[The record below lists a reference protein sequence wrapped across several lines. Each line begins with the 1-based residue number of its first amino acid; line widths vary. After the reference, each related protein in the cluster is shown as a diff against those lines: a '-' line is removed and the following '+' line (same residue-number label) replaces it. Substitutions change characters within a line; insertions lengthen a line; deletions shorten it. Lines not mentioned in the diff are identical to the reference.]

1 MSSGKNLGRSLF
13 GWLSPSPSSSSYH
26 FPASSCASLSRA
38 RTRSS
43 FVLLAPRA
51 QQRFGT
57 APPRCGRHNAL
68 ISAAAPPRCSYAAAA
83 FGAPQRNFSS
93 SFAVAADAAKEGS
106 EDDGG
111 PANQVIVELL
121 QKGKEW
127 EERTDW
133 KQALKAYTEAVDL
146 VPSDPR
152 AYLAR
157 ADLLLRRK
165 DYAAAKRDFQKAT
178 EMVPENLP
186 SFASLARCEAAL
198 GNFQESLRITEHI
211 LFANPAYGD
220 AHGLRG
226 DVYQYMGN
234 LDKATEE
241 YKKVLQLNRHSVRG
255 LLGLGRVE
263 MLRHNF
269 AFAKQCFSLAFNH
282 SKKTLLDICKSAKVR
297 QDREWV
303 TDLIVKLLEFADVA
317 AAASSV
323 RMLAQELEY
332 VDFSLCTCCI
342 FVLPLSFVLLSLF
355 AHLLYLLIYSDA
367 ISIIDDSLHFIETAT
382 TSLFSS
388 EQHQNDSQ
396 RRITLY
402 QAIGV
407 DIAIADLHSKR
418 AHCLLMLGRVE
429 ESLRDCRL
437 ALAMN
442 EQLHSVHLTQGQAYM
457 FQEKWREALHS
468 LEAFQR
474 FLSSRKK
481 VREDKEEEQQR
492 AGLQALINECKSH
505 LPNN

>member
-1 MSSGKNLGRSLF
+1 MIRRNRLRGQPLGRVGNTWRPLTPPPR
-13 GWLSPSPSSSSYH
+13 LTSPLP
-26 FPASSCASLSRA
+26 C
-38 RTRSS
+38 S

-68 ISAAAPPRCSYAAAA
+68 TSAAAPPRCSHAAAA

-111 PANQVIVELL
+111 PANQVIVGLL

-282 SKKTLLDICKSAKVR
+282 SKKTLLDICNSAKVR

-303 TDLIVKLLEFADVA
+303 TDLIAKLLEFADVA

-323 RMLAQELEY
+323 RMLAQEL
-332 VDFSLCTCCI
+332 D
-342 FVLPLSFVLLSLF
+342 
-355 AHLLYLLIYSDA
+355 DA

-388 EQHQNDSQ
+388 KQHQNDSQ

-402 QAIGV
+402 QAIGI